1 MGCAMSNQ
9 TAGQR
14 VGRIML
20 FLAWG
25 IGLWLLAH
33 WFGDFEMQRQNPNR
47 VPVSQHGNGYIEV
60 SLAGNGAGH
69 FVANG
74 ALNSKDVTFIVDT
87 GATDVAL
94 SAELAA
100 TLKLPHGGPVLLST
114 ANGRVEGWRT
124 RINELR
130 LGDIVLHDV
139 RALVAPNIDGDQVL
153 LGMSALR
160 QLEFTQRGGTL
171 LLRQYMKQE

>member
-1 MGCAMSNQ
+1 MSHQ

-14 VGRIML
+14 AGRVML

-25 IGLWLLAH
+25 AGLWLLAH
-33 WFGDFEMQRQNPNR
+33 WFGGLEVQRQNPNQ
-47 VPVSQHGNGYIEV
+47 VPVSQHGDGYIEV

-69 FVANG
+69 FLANG
-74 ALNSKDVTFIVDT
+74 SLNGKDVTFVVDT

-94 SAELAA
+94 SAELSA

-114 ANGRVEGWRT
+114 ANGRAEGWRT

-171 LLRQYMKQE
+171 LLRQYTKQE

>member
-1 MGCAMSNQ
+1 MECAVSQ
-9 TAGQR
+9 QAAGR
-14 VGRIML
+14 RAGRIML
-20 FLAWG
+20 ILAWG
-25 IGLWLLAH
+25 IGLWLVAR
-33 WFGDFEMQRQNPNR
+33 WFGDFDVQRKNPNQI
-47 VPVSQHGNGYIEV
+47 PVSHHGDGYVEV
-60 SLAGNGAGH
+60 SLTGNGAGH
-69 FVANG
+69 FLANG
-74 ALNSKDVTFIVDT
+74 ALNGKKVTFIIDT

-94 SAELAA
+94 SSQLAA
-100 TLKLPHGGPVLLST
+100 SLELPHGSPVLLST

-124 RINELR
+124 QIEKLQ

-160 QLEFTQRGGTL
+160 QLEFTQRGGAL